1 MQSYN
6 EDSRE
11 KSGGKTKNKNTL
23 FLYSL
28 TAKKQKKKT
37 IMLCALHFCKSH
49 FDFEV
54 LLR

>member
-11 KSGGKTKNKNTL
+11 KSGGKN
-23 FLYSL
+23 
-28 TAKKQKKKT
+28 KKQKHTLPIQFNCKKNT

-54 LLR
+54 LLW